1 MRYSHD
7 SSIKMLTLDFQ
18 NTNDFMKKRN
28 PSLYHVII
36 SNPSFY
42 ILRLLKDYWKKIIKS
57 IDTSLSIEKESLK
70 NSHFHQQPPR
80 LLKTSA
86 KTDQNTR
93 TCQANFVSQRNHRR
107 STRLY
112 ISYSPSIFAP
122 PPPPPPPFLVHTRH
136 LVSIRFAYTV
146 FKLKSGYLYTG
157 LCRSR
162 HAHKTKILIY
172 PRFIDRLKSAES
184 RTEAKMFCAR
194 GRYFSRPWN
203 TSVEV

>member
-80 LLKTSA
+80 LLKPPR
-86 KTDQNTR
+86 KQTR
-93 TCQANFVSQRNHRR
+93 IHARVKPISFLNVITAVPRGYTFHIHRQF
-107 STRLY
+107 SPLLPPLLSSYTLV
-112 ISYSPSIFAP
+112 IS
-122 PPPPPPPFLVHTRH
+122 
-136 LVSIRFAYTV
+136 
-146 FKLKSGYLYTG
+146 
-157 LCRSR
+157 SR
-162 HAHKTKILIY
+162 Y
-172 PRFIDRLKSAES
+172 DS
-184 RTEAKMFCAR
+184 RTP
-194 GRYFSRPWN
+194 YLN
-203 TSVEV
+203 

>member
-1 MRYSHD
+1 MNENYQIDRY
-7 SSIKMLTLDFQ
+7 F
-18 NTNDFMKKRN
+18 
-28 PSLYHVII
+28 SLYRKRK
-36 SNPSFY
+36 SKKFSFPPTTS
-42 ILRLLKDYWKKIIKS
+42 KII
-57 IDTSLSIEKESLK
+57 E
-70 NSHFHQQPPR
+70 
-80 LLKTSA
+80 TSA

-122 PPPPPPPFLVHTRH
+122 PSPPPFLVHTRH